1 MNADEAR
8 SELRRMNKRN
18 LFKLTTNQKISKCLI
33 GSRTCGL
40 YLQYKGFYFCI
51 SEILGQSCQVEMS
64 EKLEDRDEDLQDI
77 HGLLPLMEKPG
88 MSPLQKEKKNI
99 EFRVYYRDT
108 VNRSMIL
115 LGMVIERR
123 TKERGDNLKDLLV
136 KAMKDYSDCAADPS
150 MIFLLRS

>member
-18 LFKLTTNQKISKCLI
+18 LFKLTADQRISKCLI

-64 EKLEDRDEDLQDI
+64 EKLEDHYEDLQDS

-88 MSPLQKEKKNI
+88 MNPLQREKKNI

-108 VNRSMIL
+108 INRSMIL
-115 LGMVIERR
+115 LGMVTERR
-123 TKERGDNLKDLLV
+123 TKERGNNLKDLLV
-136 KAMKDYSDCAADPS
+136 KAMKDYSDYAADPS
-150 MIFLLRS
+150 MIFLISS

>member
-8 SELRRMNKRN
+8 SELRRMKKGN
-18 LFKLTTNQKISKCLI
+18 LLKLTANQRISKCLI

-51 SEILGQSCQVEMS
+51 SEILGQSCQVEMT
-64 EKLEDRDEDLQDI
+64 ENLEDRCEDPQDI

-108 VNRSMIL
+108 GTRSMIL
-115 LGMVIERR
+115 LGMVTERR
-123 TKERGDNLKDLLV
+123 AKERGDNLKDLLA
-136 KAMKDYSDCAADPS
+136 KAMKDYADCAADPS
-150 MIFLLRS
+150 MIFLLSS